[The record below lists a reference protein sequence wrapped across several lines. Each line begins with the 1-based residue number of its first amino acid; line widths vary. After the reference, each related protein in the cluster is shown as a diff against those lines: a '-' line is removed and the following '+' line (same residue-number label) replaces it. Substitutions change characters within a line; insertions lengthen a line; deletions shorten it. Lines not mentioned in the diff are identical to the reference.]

1 MAKIHRNDDPYAIQN
16 QRKAATQ
23 QFAAPQ
29 PAPEPEPVEQEETSA
44 EKPAPRAARAKGKRK
59 ERRKSDMVYN
69 IAMVVCLVVFL
80 ASGGMLVKR
89 YFEDRQAENEFAEL
103 QSMIDPNA
111 ATGEGAESNSAK
123 FAALRDQN
131 SDFIGWISIEGTN
144 LNFPVMYAPNNKDFY
159 LRHDFSKEYSVYG
172 VPYLDEKTT
181 LGANDQ
187 SENLIV
193 YGHNMKTGT
202 IFGCLTGYKK
212 ADYYTEHPLIQFD
225 TVYGDGTYEVFA
237 AFSIDVAQDT
247 SFVYNRYVDMDE
259 ETYNTYVDEVISRSD
274 VDSGIRPEY
283 GEQLLTLSTCEY
295 SSDNGRYVVV
305 ARRVEDK

>member
-16 QRKAATQ
+16 QRKGATQ

-29 PAPEPEPVEQEETSA
+29 PAPEPSRPEPEEEPE
-44 EKPAPRAARAKGKRK
+44 EKPAPRPARKKH
-59 ERRKSDMVYN
+59 RRKSDMVYN
-69 IAMVVCLVVFL
+69 IAMILCLLIFL
-80 ASGGMLVKR
+80 VSGGVLVKR
-89 YFEDRQAENEFAEL
+89 YIDDRQTENEFDNL
-103 QSMIDPNA
+103 QAMIDNDAP
-111 ATGEGAESNSAK
+111 ATGEESNSAK

-131 SDFIGWISIEGTN
+131 SDFIGWISIEGTS
-144 LNFPVMYAPNNKDFY
+144 LDFPVMYAPDNKDFY
-159 LRHDFSKEYSVYG
+159 LRHDFNKEYSVYG

-202 IFGCLTGYKK
+202 IFGCLTGYKEE
-212 ADYYTEHPLIQFD
+212 DYYAEHPQIQFD

-237 AFSIDVAQDT
+237 AFSIDVVNDT
-247 SFVYNRYVDMDE
+247 SFVYNQYVDMDE
-259 ETYNTYVDEVISRSD
+259 ATYNEYVEEVISRSD
-274 VDSGIRPEY
+274 VDTGIRPSY

-305 ARRVEDK
+305 ARKVE

>member
-16 QRKAATQ
+16 QRKGATQ

-29 PAPEPEPVEQEETSA
+29 PAPEPSRPEPEE
-44 EKPAPRAARAKGKRK
+44 EPEGKPASRPARKKH
-59 ERRKSDMVYN
+59 RRKSDMVYN
-69 IAMVVCLVVFL
+69 IAMILCLVIFL
-80 ASGGMLVKR
+80 VSGGVLVKR
-89 YFEDRQAENEFAEL
+89 YIDDRQTENEFDNL
-103 QSMIDPNA
+103 QAMIDNDAP
-111 ATGEGAESNSAK
+111 ATGEESNSAK

-131 SDFIGWISIEGTN
+131 SDFIGWISIEGTS
-144 LNFPVMYAPNNKDFY
+144 LDFPVMYAPDNKDFY
-159 LRHDFSKEYSVYG
+159 LRHDFNKEYSVYG

-202 IFGCLTGYKK
+202 IFGCLTGYKE
-212 ADYYTEHPLIQFD
+212 ADYYAEHPRIQFD

-237 AFSIDVAQDT
+237 AFSIDVVNDT
-247 SFVYNRYVDMDE
+247 SFVYNQYVDMDE
-259 ETYNTYVDEVISRSD
+259 ATYNEYVEEVISRSD
-274 VDSGIRPEY
+274 VDTGIRPSY

-305 ARRVEDK
+305 ARKVE